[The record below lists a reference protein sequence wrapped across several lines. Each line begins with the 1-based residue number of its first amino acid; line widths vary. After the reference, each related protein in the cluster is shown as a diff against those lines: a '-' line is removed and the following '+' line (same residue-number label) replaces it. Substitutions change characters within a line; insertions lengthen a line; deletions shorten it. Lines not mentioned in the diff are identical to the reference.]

1 MRTIFRGAGFAAP
14 GRTTE
19 AALCCAGPSINE
31 EIGSVM
37 NTCINPQDIVQPFN
51 NAYSHGVVIPPQ
63 ARVLHT
69 AGQIGV
75 RPDGSLPASIEEQA
89 EQVWLNLR
97 SILRG
102 AGMEVVDIV
111 KVTAFVVGDH
121 NFPAYAA
128 ARTRHLGS
136 HRPAATAFCVP
147 QLLKPEWLLEVE
159 LIAARA

>member
-1 MRTIFRGAGFAAP
+1 
-14 GRTTE
+14 
-19 AALCCAGPSINE
+19 
-31 EIGSVM
+31 M
-37 NTCINPQDIVQPFN
+37 NTLINPASIVQPFN

-75 RPDGSLPASIEEQA
+75 RPDGSLPASIEEQT
-89 EQVWLNLR
+89 EQVWINLVA
-97 SILRG
+97 ILRD
-102 AGMEVVDIV
+102 AGMDIADIV
-111 KVTAFVVGDH
+111 KITAYIVGDH

-128 ARTRHLGS
+128 ARSRYLGA
-136 HRPAATAFCVP
+136 HKPAATAFCVP